1 MLVCTNEISYTLEN
15 VQIVETDS
23 NFMIRD
29 MEGHSTLNDTKGVWV
44 CKNSYTSNIPQNS

>member
-29 MEGHSTLNDTKGVWV
+29 MEGHSKGVFR
-44 CKNSYTSNIPQNS
+44 KP